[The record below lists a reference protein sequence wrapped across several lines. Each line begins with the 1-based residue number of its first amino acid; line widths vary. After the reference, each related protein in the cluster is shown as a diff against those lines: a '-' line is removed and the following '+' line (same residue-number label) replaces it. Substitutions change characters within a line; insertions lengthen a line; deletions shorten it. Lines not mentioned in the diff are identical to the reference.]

1 MYAVIIVA
9 GGSGSRI
16 NAGLPKQLIEI
27 NNKPLI
33 VYSIEKFLQFNKDI
47 QVIVSLHKDY
57 FVAFE
62 KIKSTYN
69 LSNVQVVEGGDTRYQ
84 SVKNALK
91 HLKPSVKV
99 VAVHD
104 AARPLVS

>member
-9 GGSGSRI
+9 GGTGSRM
-16 NAGLPKQLIEI
+16 NAGLPKQLIEV

-33 VYSIEKFLQFNKDI
+33 VYSIEKFLQFNNDI
-47 QVIVSLHKDY
+47 QVIVSLHKGY
-57 FVAFE
+57 FDAFE

-69 LSNVQVVEGGDTRYQ
+69 LAKVQVVEGGDTRYQ
-84 SVKNALK
+84 SVKNALM
-91 HLKPSVKV
+91 LLNLCVKV

-104 AARPLVS
+104 AARP